1 MGEDVVRVRDS
12 LRAEIRGGNTY
23 GKIAAQLKI
32 SKGVLW
38 KFLNKDYS
46 PKNPVIRKRLG
57 LEQGTDII
65 IQAVRRNGKG
75 RFEPIEQDQENES

>member
-1 MGEDVVRVRDS
+1 MIGDAGRVRDA

-38 KFLNKDYS
+38 KFLNRDYS
-46 PKNPVIRKRLG
+46 PRNPVIRKRLG
-57 LEQGTDII
+57 LEQGTDVI
-65 IQAVRRNGKG
+65 IQTVRRNGKG
-75 RFEPIEQDQENES
+75 RFEPIGQEEG

>member
-1 MGEDVVRVRDS
+1 MVGDAGRVRDA

-23 GKIAAQLKI
+23 GKIATQLKI

-38 KFLNKDYS
+38 KFLNRDYS

-57 LEQGTDII
+57 LERGTDII
-65 IQAVRRNGKG
+65 IQSVHRNRKG
-75 RFEPIEQDQENES
+75 RFDKQA

>member
-1 MGEDVVRVRDS
+1 MTEDASRVKDT
-12 LRAEIRGGNTY
+12 LLTEIRGGNTY

-38 KFLNKDYS
+38 KFLNRDYS

-57 LEQGTDII
+57 LERGTDII
-65 IQAVRRNGKG
+65 IQSVHRNRKG
-75 RFEPIEQDQENES
+75 RFDKQA

>member
-1 MGEDVVRVRDS
+1 MTEDASRVKDT
-12 LRAEIRGGNTY
+12 LLTEIRGGNTY

-38 KFLNKDYS
+38 KFLNRDYI

-57 LEQGTDII
+57 LERGTDII
-65 IQAVRRNGKG
+65 IQSVHRNRKG
-75 RFEPIEQDQENES
+75 RFDKQA